1 MTASAEQSPKKQI
14 DSACAFSSLSPS
26 PRFLVPCLTHA
37 AQDSAAGG
45 IRERPQGTQVLAGE
59 PLVEPHP
66 ALRYTPLAPAQG
78 TIIGRRTVQLLRGYE
93 VPAVLL
99 ETAPRPLPQVE
110 QPPAGDVIARTREL
124 SFTEWIDRLRA
135 SAIWTARWACPDLI
149 EQLHRCLTRPVDT
162 VICSVVDLDSA
173 LPVQAMIASAW
184 AQDVAAGMQAL
195 ASLTGAGRSWIV
207 VPDNLPGACYTR
219 LQDAIRGTDLK
230 LVPVQNRYPTAHPS
244 LLLQGLTGRLVRFGN
259 LPVEQ
264 GILVLDAAAARS
276 AGRLFLRNAPT
287 LELPMGIFDQSTR
300 RSHYVMAPI
309 GTPLEYLLERVGV
322 ATGFCVLSAGT
333 PLHQQVLSRDSVV
346 AGLSMTIYASPP
358 IRELNP
364 EPCIRCGWCIEACP
378 VHIQPAALL
387 EAAQTH
393 DARMAAGYGLPACIE
408 CGICTYVCP
417 SHLPLLHGIRTLRAE
432 RVSGNPNDTPAV
444 ASPPL

>member
-1 MTASAEQSPKKQI
+1 MTAPSNQSTGETNAQSP
-14 DSACAFSSLSPS
+14 CLFSSLSPP

-37 AQDSAAGG
+37 LPGLAADVV
-45 IRERPQGTQVLAGE
+45 RVRPPGTQVLAGE

-78 TIIGRRTVQLLRGYE
+78 TIIGMQAAPILRGYE

-99 ETAPRPLPQVE
+99 QTAPRPLPLAE
-110 QPPAGDVIARTREL
+110 DPPAGDVVARMRQA
-124 SFTEWIDRLRA
+124 SFSEWIDRLRS
-135 SAIWTARWACPDLI
+135 SALWTARWACPDLI

-162 VICSVVDLDSA
+162 VICSVIDLDMA
-173 LPVQAMIASAW
+173 LPVQAMIASTW
-184 AQDVAAGMQAL
+184 ADDLAAGMHAL
-195 ASLTGAGRSWIV
+195 ASLTGAGRAWIV
-207 VPDNLPGACYTR
+207 VPESLPQGCYAR
-219 LQDAIRGTDLK
+219 LEKAIEGTDLK
-230 LVPVQNRYPTAHPS
+230 LIPIQNRYPTAHPS

-264 GILVLDAAAARS
+264 GILLLDAAAARS

-287 LELPMGIFDQSTR
+287 LELPMGIYDQSTR
-300 RSHYVMAPI
+300 RAHYVLAPI
-309 GTPLEYLLERVGV
+309 GTPLEYLLERAGV
-322 ATGFCVLSAGT
+322 ATTFCVLSAGT
-333 PLHQQVLSRDSVV
+333 PLHQQVLSRDCVV
-346 AGLSMTIYASPP
+346 GGASMTIYASPP

-393 DARMAAGYGLPACIE
+393 DAHMADAYGLPACIE

-417 SHLPLLHGIRTLRAE
+417 SYLPLLHGIRTLRAGSHAE
-432 RVSGNPNDTPAV
+432 AQS
-444 ASPPL
+444 LE